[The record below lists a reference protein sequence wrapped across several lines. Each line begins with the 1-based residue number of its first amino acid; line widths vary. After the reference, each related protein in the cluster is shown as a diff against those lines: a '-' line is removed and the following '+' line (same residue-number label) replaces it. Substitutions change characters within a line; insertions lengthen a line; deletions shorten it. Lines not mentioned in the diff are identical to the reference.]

1 MSTKKNT
8 TNTLSSLSVFSS
20 YTEEILAKNHF
31 AKIHS
36 VFPNGFNLNFNGE
49 LVYISYHQ
57 EGLLS
62 ARWISIDQSVFD
74 AITPYLK
81 IGVQVRV
88 KEQQLVFYTR
98 PYIFTVHFTERKV
111 KDLKVRPLTEDE
123 LEAFGFQSRLEQLNL
138 LKHSGFATNEN
149 LMMILNEIKRENEV
163 NTNHIKRL
171 IGAGI
176 GLTPTGDDFLQG
188 LIFMEQ
194 TLQNRP
200 HIQTLVEEQLTQRST
215 TDVSLSYYQAIF
227 DGYSNE
233 PLVLLAQAIKEG
245 NEEAFHQ
252 AISYIRQYGET
263 SGYDLLTGMGQY
275 LNTKRME

>member
-62 ARWISIDQSVFD
+62 ARGISIDQSVFD

-81 IGVQVRV
+81 IGVQVRM

>member
-49 LVYISYHQ
+49 LVYISSHQ

-62 ARWISIDQSVFD
+62 ARGISIDQSVFD

-111 KDLKVRPLTEDE
+111 KDLKVCPLTEDE

-200 HIQTLVEEQLTQRST
+200 HIQALVEEQLTQRST

>member
-62 ARWISIDQSVFD
+62 ARGISIDQSVFD

-111 KDLKVRPLTEDE
+111 KDLKVLPLTEDE

>member
-62 ARWISIDQSVFD
+62 ARGISIDKSVFD

>member
-1 MSTKKNT
+1 MSNKKNT

-36 VFPNGFNLNFNGE
+36 VFPNGFNLNFSGE

-57 EGLLS
+57 EGMLS
-62 ARWISIDQSVFD
+62 ARGLSLDRSVFE

-88 KEQQLVFYTR
+88 REKQLVFYTR
-98 PYIFTVHFTERKV
+98 PYIFTIDIKKIIV
-111 KDLKVRPLTEDE
+111 KDLRVVPLTDKE
-123 LEAFGFQSRLEQLNL
+123 LETFSFEKRLEELHL
-138 LKHSGFATNEN
+138 LEQTGFATNEN
-149 LMMILNEIKRENEV
+149 LMMILDDIKKENDV

-194 TLQNRP
+194 TLQRHP
-200 HIQTLVEEQLTQRST
+200 HIQALVEEQLTQRST

-227 DGYSNE
+227 AGYSNE
-233 PLVLLAQAIKEG
+233 PLVLLAEAIKGQDEDK
-245 NEEAFHQ
+245 FDQ

-263 SGYDLLTGMGQY
+263 SGYDLLTGMSQY

>member
-62 ARWISIDQSVFD
+62 ARGISIDQSVFD

-123 LEAFGFQSRLEQLNL
+123 LEDFGFQSRLEQLNL

>member
-62 ARWISIDQSVFD
+62 ARGISIDQSVFD

>member
-62 ARWISIDQSVFD
+62 ARGISIDQSVFD

-111 KDLKVRPLTEDE
+111 KDLKVRPITEDE

>member
-62 ARWISIDQSVFD
+62 ARGISIDQSVFD
-74 AITPYLK
+74 AITSYLK

>member
-62 ARWISIDQSVFD
+62 ARGISIDQSVFD

-149 LMMILNEIKRENEV
+149 LMMILNEIKRKNEV

>member
-62 ARWISIDQSVFD
+62 ARGISIDQSVFD

-81 IGVQVRV
+81 TGVQVRV

>member
-62 ARWISIDQSVFD
+62 ARGISIDQSVFD

-215 TDVSLSYYQAIF
+215 TDVSLSYYHAIF

>member
-62 ARWISIDQSVFD
+62 ARGISIDQSVFD

-176 GLTPTGDDFLQG
+176 S
-188 LIFMEQ
+188 
-194 TLQNRP
+194 TLR
-200 HIQTLVEEQLTQRST
+200 
-215 TDVSLSYYQAIF
+215 
-227 DGYSNE
+227 
-233 PLVLLAQAIKEG
+233 
-245 NEEAFHQ
+245 
-252 AISYIRQYGET
+252 
-263 SGYDLLTGMGQY
+263 
-275 LNTKRME
+275 

>member
-36 VFPNGFNLNFNGE
+36 VFPNGFNLNVNGE

-62 ARWISIDQSVFD
+62 ARGRSIDQSVFD

-123 LEAFGFQSRLEQLNL
+123 LEDFGFQSRLEQLNL

>member
-36 VFPNGFNLNFNGE
+36 VFPNGFNLNFDGE

-62 ARWISIDQSVFD
+62 ARGLSLDKPVFNAIS
-74 AITPYLK
+74 PYLK
-81 IGVQVRV
+81 AGLQVRV
-88 KEQQLVFYTR
+88 KDEQFIFYTI
-98 PYIFTVHFTERKV
+98 PYIFTIELKERLV
-111 KDLKVRPLTEDE
+111 KDLQVIPLTDKE
-123 LEAFGFQSRLEQLNL
+123 LEHFGFQRRLDQLNL
-138 LKHSGFATNEN
+138 LKHSGFSANN
-149 LMMILNEIKRENEV
+149 DLMMILDEIKMANEV
-163 NTNHIKRL
+163 NSNHIKRL
-171 IGAGI
+171 IGAGV

-194 TLQNRP
+194 TLENQP
-200 HIQTLVEEQLTQRST
+200 HIQSLVEEQLTQRST

-227 DGYSNE
+227 AGYSNE
-233 PLVLLAQAIKEG
+233 PLVLLAEAIKAQD
-245 NEEAFHQ
+245 EETFNQ
-252 AISYIRQYGET
+252 AVSYIRQYGET
-263 SGYDLLTGMGQY
+263 SGYDLLTGMSQY
-275 LNTKRME
+275 LNIK

>member
-62 ARWISIDQSVFD
+62 ARGRSIDQSVFD

-123 LEAFGFQSRLEQLNL
+123 LEDFGFQSRLEQLNL

>member
-1 MSTKKNT
+1 
-8 TNTLSSLSVFSS
+8 
-20 YTEEILAKNHF
+20 
-31 AKIHS
+31 
-36 VFPNGFNLNFNGE
+36 
-49 LVYISYHQ
+49 
-57 EGLLS
+57 
-62 ARWISIDQSVFD
+62 
-74 AITPYLK
+74 
-81 IGVQVRV
+81 
-88 KEQQLVFYTR
+88 
-98 PYIFTVHFTERKV
+98 
-111 KDLKVRPLTEDE
+111 
-123 LEAFGFQSRLEQLNL
+123 
-138 LKHSGFATNEN
+138 
-149 LMMILNEIKRENEV
+149 
-163 NTNHIKRL
+163 
-171 IGAGI
+171 
-176 GLTPTGDDFLQG
+176 
-188 LIFMEQ
+188 MEQ